1 MHACF
6 LLLVLAIPAAA
17 RATPRH
23 APVVAEATAADEPL
37 RAHATAAPTSAS
49 EPVRIPAFATLE
61 LELTDVPRAALPFD
75 TTVGSP
81 FDDVLILD
89 VTDPTGKTRRVE
101 GFFDGDGAG
110 GQNGRVW
117 KVRLCPDLVGSWTW
131 TTRPGAVGSA
141 RDSRAPG
148 TTGSPDSVG
157 AHALRGEFECVP
169 SDDSGPL
176 VARDRHFEL
185 ANGGPIYLVGN
196 FLDFVGG
203 RRSTHTLLADEAT
216 DGEREEILFRQREI
230 HHANFV
236 NLYLANLGDYDA
248 QSVTP
253 WLGTAAENDK
263 TRFDLARWAL
273 YDRWI
278 ERIGRE
284 GMLAFLWLFADD
296 SGFGKLSRADRERYL
311 RYALGRTSAYRH
323 VVFIVA
329 LEFQEAFS
337 IEEIRAMGTF
347 VAAHNPWGRL
357 VSTHMLEGKDWEL
370 DGEPWAEFIASQAGN
385 DASPASVHAYARSM
399 DRKETI
405 PHLDVEFGILE
416 KDGDLEL
423 RKRMWANLCGG
434 AAGGG
439 TGSDLGSLQSILERT
454 RAPLSR
460 MIAAPELVRGGGS
473 WRFCRAE
480 KGHHYLVYTMSGS
493 PVVRVD
499 GTGLRGI
506 WFDPRDPDAPGSPP
520 FPIGAGRAVL
530 SPPDPTHD
538 WVLWISDGSSLGTG
552 VTRSSPL
559 LQPVRAVGSAT
570 HRVAIVRF
578 GLTQLASLVEQPPQI
593 EVRIS
598 VLRVGGHRLEIRLTR
613 LHR

>member
-1 MHACF
+1 MGDEPAAALRLTTPRTTPMRACF
-6 LLLVLAIPAAA
+6 LLLALAISA
-17 RATPRH
+17 
-23 APVVAEATAADEPL
+23 AADEPL
-37 RAHATAAPTSAS
+37 RVPAMAAPASAN
-49 EPVRIPAFATLE
+49 EPLRVPAFAMLE
-61 LELTDVPRAALPFD
+61 LELADVPRSASSSAG
-75 TTVGSP
+75 GSP
-81 FDDVLILD
+81 FDDELVLD
-89 VTDPTGKTRRVE
+89 VTDPTGRMRHVE
-101 GFFDGDGAG
+101 SFFDGDGAG
-110 GQNGRVW
+110 GQDGNVW
-117 KVRLCPDLVGSWTW
+117 KVRLCPDRVGPWTW
-131 TTRPGAVGSA
+131 TMR
-141 RDSRAPG
+141 SRAAQDPI
-148 TTGSPDSVG
+148 G
-157 AHALRGEFECVP
+157 ARTSNHATALRGEFECVP
-169 SDDSGPL
+169 SEDSGPL
-176 VARDRHFEL
+176 VARDRQFEL
-185 ANGGPIYLVGN
+185 VNSGPIYLVGN

-230 HHANFV
+230 HRANFV

-253 WLGTAAENDK
+253 WLGTAAHNDK
-263 TRFDLARWAL
+263 AQFDLARWAL

-284 GMLAFLWLFADD
+284 GMLAFLWFFADD

-311 RYALGRTSAYRH
+311 RYAMARTAAYRH
-323 VVFIVA
+323 VVFVVA

-347 VAAHNPWGRL
+347 VDEHNPWGRL

-370 DGEPWAEFIASQAGN
+370 DGEPWAGFIASQAGN

-399 DRKETI
+399 DREETI

-423 RKRMWANLCGG
+423 RKRVWANLCGG

-439 TGSDLGSLQSILERT
+439 TGSDLSSLQSILERT

-460 MIAAPELVRGGGS
+460 MIAAPELVRGGGA

-493 PVVRVD
+493 PVVRIE

-506 WFDPRDPDAPGSPP
+506 WFDPRDPDAAGSPA
-520 FPIGAGRAVL
+520 FPVAAGRAVL
-530 SPPDPTHD
+530 SPPDASHD
-538 WVLWISDGSSLGTG
+538 WALWISDGSSLGTG
-552 VTRSSPL
+552 VTRPSAL
-559 LQPVRAVGSAT
+559 LPPVRV
-570 HRVAIVRF
+570 RVV
-578 GLTQLASLVEQPPQI
+578 Q
-593 EVRIS
+593 
-598 VLRVGGHRLEIRLTR
+598 
-613 LHR
+613 